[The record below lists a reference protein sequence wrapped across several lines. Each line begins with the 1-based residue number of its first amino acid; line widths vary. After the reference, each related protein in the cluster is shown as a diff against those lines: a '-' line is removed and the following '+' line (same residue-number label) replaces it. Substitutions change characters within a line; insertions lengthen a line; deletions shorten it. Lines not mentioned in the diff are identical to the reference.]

1 MMHVRWNPFFFIL
14 ALIAVLTVVLTAGC
28 QSTPSASATASTATD
43 AAPATATTKDKPTYS
58 GFLGDYSQLQPA
70 PDREGMMA
78 YIDRSAD
85 YRRYTKVMFDPT
97 QFYVIPNPEYPEVPR
112 DELVRMGDSLLSAFK
127 KALEPGYQ
135 VVSAPGPDVLRVRM
149 AITGIQPAKPSAGVT
164 DYIPIKALFNVGREV
179 AGAGPRTAE
188 MAAEMEVLDP
198 SGKRLA
204 AATATR
210 KGDKHL
216 AQGAQI
222 TWKDLQSINDYWA
235 KSFRQRLDELRG
247 TRQPG

>member
-1 MMHVRWNPFFFIL
+1 MDVRWNPFLCIL
-14 ALIAVLTVVLTAGC
+14 APTAVLTVALTAGC
-28 QSTPSASATASTATD
+28 QSPPSAAGTASTGTD
-43 AAPATATTKDKPTYS
+43 AAPATAMTKDKPTYS
-58 GFLGDYSQLQPA
+58 GFLDDYSQLQPA
-70 PDREGMMA
+70 PDREGIMA

-97 QFYVIPNPEYPEVPR
+97 QFFVTPNPESPEVPR

-135 VVSAPGPDVLRVRM
+135 VVSTPGPDVLRVRT
-149 AITGIQPAKPSAGVT
+149 AITGIQPAKPSAGFT

-210 KGDKHL
+210 KGDKNL
-216 AQGAQI
+216 AQGTQI

-247 TRQPG
+247 ARQPG